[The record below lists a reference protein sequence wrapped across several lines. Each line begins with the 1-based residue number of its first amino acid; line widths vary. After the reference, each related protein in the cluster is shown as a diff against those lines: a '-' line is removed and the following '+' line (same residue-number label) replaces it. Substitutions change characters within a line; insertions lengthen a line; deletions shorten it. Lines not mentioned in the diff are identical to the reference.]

1 MNTVCIYVCCG
12 GLCIIRL
19 TGRKHTVGWQHPDD
33 LLPISLPLGLL
44 SAMVFFWQSQTYYKS
59 PKNYHFRYFLSLII
73 WAPPCHAPALK
84 NTDIVA
90 APVLALQPHFP
101 SPERKRAE
109 CVAEALISQDRLF
122 RNASKCPIARP
133 AENTPAHAESCG
145 ERWFIKV
152 CSV

>member
-1 MNTVCIYVCCG
+1 MNTVCIYVCCA
-12 GLCIIRL
+12 GLCRIRPA
-19 TGRKHTVGWQHPDD
+19 GSPDVSTLWAD
-33 LLPISLPLGLL
+33 NIQTTFFQFLFRSDFYPRSF
-44 SAMVFFWQSQTYYKS
+44 FFWQSQTYYKKS
-59 PKNYHFRYFLSLII
+59 LKNQHFII
-73 WAPPCHAPALK
+73 WAPPRHTPALK
-84 NTDIVA
+84 TDIVA

-145 ERWFIKV
+145 ER
-152 CSV
+152 